1 MKSGSWLSIRAL
13 CLAPG
18 PARRSG
24 EEGRTLPLLLSPG
37 SGRNCVSGT
46 PATAFPLLSPCLQ
59 RVGDVAVE
67 RDRSQL
73 VGLATHAQVHRAA
86 LVVCWPLPERV
97 GRQAAQLV
105 GAQPGATDGLDD
117 REVTDGRGGGGA
129 LASGAELLRV
139 IGFQDAASA
148 PLTIPAVSGPQL
160 PDVRWA
166 SAPVPEAEA
175 SVGEVR
181 SHEAAGSSSECS
193 TPPQGRWS
201 TARDSH
207 LESGSRRGVRLFWSE
222 VE

>member
-105 GAQPGATDGLDD
+105 GAQPGAADGLDD

-129 LASGAELLRV
+129 LASGAEDARAGDREHALPGRAVQPLAPGGGV
-139 IGFQDAASA
+139 GQVGISIIKITVAASG
-148 PLTIPAVSGPQL
+148 PSWWSNPRPARPCAT
-160 PDVRWA
+160 RA
-166 SAPVPEAEA
+166 SRPSA
-175 SVGEVR
+175 
-181 SHEAAGSSSECS
+181 
-193 TPPQGRWS
+193 Q
-201 TARDSH
+201 
-207 LESGSRRGVRLFWSE
+207 
-222 VE
+222 